1 MGPAAF
7 AVWVVCVVIVQAP
20 WGEGGWGCVV
30 TLTLPHPTA
39 CMDSFAGKVWRGL
52 LSFIPPIEVFD
63 GGAMP
68 LLR

>member
-1 MGPAAF
+1 LARYYASRRPRQLSLA
-7 AVWVVCVVIVQAP
+7 
-20 WGEGGWGCVV
+20 
-30 TLTLPHPTA
+30 
-39 CMDSFAGKVWRGL
+39 FAGKVSRGL